1 MFYNLPFLSSFE
13 NFTSKCSLLKAEK
26 VVKRLLIHICTYWF
40 SCFTKKQSVRLYL
53 ASILTNWYMIHM
65 YISNKLR
72 VQEIFETYFQ
82 VYRLFWRTFLFW
94 KIYIF
99 ICLHL
104 NFRALMRKW
113 HWKKDEKIVRQK
125 QCLNPQIFR
134 KLGSMARWATI
145 CCGR

>member
-1 MFYNLPFLSSFE
+1 M
-13 NFTSKCSLLKAEK
+13 
-26 VVKRLLIHICTYWF
+26 
-40 SCFTKKQSVRLYL
+40 

-82 VYRLFWRTFLFW
+82 VYRLFWRTFLSW
-94 KIYIF
+94 KIYVF

-134 KLGSMARWATI
+134 KLGSMARFLLWKINVNTAQKIMQHYCSGNELKRKHWMIPLWITQPNI
-145 CCGR
+145 NYDYF